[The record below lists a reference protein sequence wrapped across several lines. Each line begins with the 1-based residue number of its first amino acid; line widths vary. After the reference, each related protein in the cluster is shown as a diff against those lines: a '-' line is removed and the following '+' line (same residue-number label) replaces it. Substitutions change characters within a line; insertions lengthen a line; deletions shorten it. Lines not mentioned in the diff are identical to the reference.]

1 MNIQDTDSYTQHI
14 NIIKVKSSSCN
25 MQTSTMGNGNPEGV
39 ISGFDLDARYIPS
52 PLVVNRRTFVCVQV
66 TVTRSSTCWFNFVL
80 WKLDW
85 RPINYLFYQYALH
98 IGQENHLLTHD
109 SIHHHFHQCEHHSN
123 SRWPKGQVLPRW
135 QKQSQTQSHSHDQQA
150 QCVHLRCYHHHNIWM
165 LPVQH

>member
-80 WKLDW
+80 
-85 RPINYLFYQYALH
+85 
-98 IGQENHLLTHD
+98 
-109 SIHHHFHQCEHHSN
+109 
-123 SRWPKGQVLPRW
+123 
-135 QKQSQTQSHSHDQQA
+135 
-150 QCVHLRCYHHHNIWM
+150 
-165 LPVQH
+165 